1 MSLAAL
7 EVFPH
12 PAALAD
18 RVAAWLTELANAKT
32 GPFAVCLSGG
42 STPKRLYQRL
52 AGTSYRD
59 SFPWPRTHWFWGD
72 ERFVPPD
79 DPLSNLRMVRE
90 AMLAHAPIPPENVHP
105 VPTTGLTPDAA
116 ADAYEKTLQSFY
128 GARRLEPGRPL
139 FDVTLLGL
147 GPDGHTA
154 SLFPGDGALKER
166 QRWVVAVIG
175 AKAEARISLTYPAL
189 ESSADIAFLV
199 EGAEK
204 RDIFS
209 RLREGDPSLPAGQLH
224 SQGHL
229 HYFAD
234 KAALNGGAVAN

>member
-1 MSLAAL
+1 MVDGLAK
-7 EVFPH
+7 
-12 PAALAD
+12 
-18 RVAAWLTELANAKT
+18 AKT

-52 AGTSYRD
+52 AGASYRD
-59 SFPWPRTHWFWGD
+59 VFPWPRVHWFWGD

-90 AMLAHAPIPPENVHP
+90 AMLAHAPIPPENIHP
-105 VPTTGLTPDAA
+105 VPTTGLTPEASAA
-116 ADAYEKTLQSFY
+116 AYEKTLQSFY
-128 GARRLEPGRPL
+128 GARRLEAGRAL

-154 SLFPGDGALKER
+154 SLFPGDAALKER
-166 QRWVVAVIG
+166 ERWVVAVIG

-204 RDIFS
+204 RDVFG
-209 RLREGDPSLPAGQLH
+209 RLRAGDPGLPAGQLH
-224 SQGHL
+224 SQGRL

-234 KAALNGGAVAN
+234 RAALDAGAAAN

>member
-1 MSLAAL
+1 MSRAPL
-7 EVFPH
+7 EVFSDS
-12 PAALAD
+12 ATLAD
-18 RVAAWLTELANAKT
+18 GVAAWLTGLAKAKI

-52 AGTSYRD
+52 ASAGYRD
-59 SFPWPRTHWFWGD
+59 RFPWPRAQWFWGD
-72 ERFVPPD
+72 ERFVPPGD
-79 DPLSNLRMVRE
+79 QLSNFRMVRE
-90 AMLAHAPIPPENVHP
+90 AMLAHAPIPPENIHS
-105 VPTTGLTPDAA
+105 VPTTGLTPEAA
-116 ADAYEKTLQSFY
+116 ATAYEKTLQSFY

-166 QRWVVAVIG
+166 ERWVVAVIG

-204 RDIFS
+204 RDVFT
-209 RLREGDPSLPAGQLH
+209 RLRAGDPGLPAGQLH
-224 SQGHL
+224 SQGRL
-229 HYFAD
+229 HFFAD
-234 KAALNGGAVAN
+234 SAAVD

>member
-1 MSLAAL
+1 VSQAAL
-7 EVFPH
+7 EVFSDS
-12 PAALAD
+12 ATLAD
-18 RVAAWLTELANAKT
+18 GVASWLTGLAKAKI

-52 AGTSYRD
+52 AGAGYRER
-59 SFPWPRTHWFWGD
+59 FPWPRTHWFWGD
-72 ERFVPPD
+72 ERFVPPGD
-79 DPLSNLRMVRE
+79 QLSNFRMVRE
-90 AMLAHAPIPPENVHP
+90 AMLAHAPIPPENIHS
-105 VPTTGLTPDAA
+105 VPTTGLTPEAA
-116 ADAYEKTLQSFY
+116 AAAYEKTLQSFY

-166 QRWVVAVIG
+166 ERWVVAVIG
-175 AKAEARISLTYPAL
+175 AKAEARISLSYPAL

-204 RDIFS
+204 RDVFM
-209 RLREGDPSLPAGQLH
+209 RLRAGDPGLPAGRLH
-224 SQGHL
+224 SQGRL
-229 HYFAD
+229 HFFAD
-234 KAALNGGAVAN
+234 SAAVD